1 MISLKSG
8 KNRKK
13 QLRFPQKHSILIGA
27 METLSLQI
35 MEKERITMDIKA
47 RIPGTITSIKVNV
60 GDAVK
65 ARDIV
70 GTMEA
75 MKMEQ
80 PIPAPKEGT
89 VKEIKVAV
97 GDKVKTG
104 EVIVVLE

>member
-1 MISLKSG
+1 
-8 KNRKK
+8 
-13 QLRFPQKHSILIGA
+13 
-27 METLSLQI
+27 
-35 MEKERITMDIKA
+35 MDIKA
-47 RIPGTITSIKVNV
+47 RIPGTITSIKVAV

-65 ARDIV
+65 VRDIV

-80 PIPAPKEGT
+80 PIPNPKEGV

-104 EVIVVLE
+104 DVMFVVE